1 MIVLSDCLPS
11 IYQTSVSYNQNQKK
25 KVRAKM
31 LFKGRILRL
40 STLESKKME
49 RRRDYQRA
57 LNRKKLTTH
66 QRVWSQHKHHVS
78 YS

>member
-31 LFKGRILRL
+31 IFKGRILRL

-49 RRRDYQRA
+49 RRRDYQGA

-66 QRVWSQHKHHVS
+66 QRVRSQHKHHVS